1 MTSRVPVA
9 RRSARAASVALAIG
23 MLATL
28 ALAPQTAA
36 QGCSMCRETAA
47 MQKDRAVGALQRGIA
62 VLSIAPLSV
71 VLGIAWLTWKR
82 ANRFSAG
89 Q

>member
-1 MTSRVPVA
+1 
-9 RRSARAASVALAIG
+9 
-23 MLATL
+23 
-28 ALAPQTAA
+28 
-36 QGCSMCRETAA
+36 MCRETAA

-71 VLGIAWLTWKR
+71 VLGIAWLTWKW

>member
-1 MTSRVPVA
+1 
-9 RRSARAASVALAIG
+9 
-23 MLATL
+23 
-28 ALAPQTAA
+28 
-36 QGCSMCRETAA
+36 MCRETAA

-82 ANRFSAG
+82 ASRFSDG